1 MTDVKP
7 ILTDIDG
14 ARAIS
19 RMIDAAG
26 GSAIGV
32 TESGSAVSGHA
43 LVVQLVTAISAGST
57 TAVKADIMDY
67 RGGVWEKTGQQID
80 VSSMTGLAVSTSGR
94 RIARR
99 ISRYGWGVVET

>member
-26 GSAIGV
+26 GRAIGV

-57 TAVKADIMDY
+57 ATVKADIMDY
-67 RGGVWEKTGQQID
+67 QGGAWIKTGQQID

-94 RIARR
+94 RIARK
-99 ISRYGWGVVET
+99 ISRFGWGVVET